1 MNSPSIL
8 KLPRFLALAGAIL
21 ASVWAFPLHAEEAA
35 APAEP
40 TLEQRIADLEAY
52 VNNGARTPDVASK
65 IAGPG
70 PGHNAWQMT
79 STALVLFM
87 TLPGLALF
95 YGGLVR
101 KKNVLSVLAQCLGIA
116 GLVTILWWA
125 VGYNVIAF
133 PLAAGVFYPF
143 TLSPEIAALSMSG
156 SSALVA
162 VNALLLK
169 RTRLGHRPHPERH
182 GAGPLRRDAAHASV

>member
-1 MNSPSIL
+1 MR
-8 KLPRFLALAGAIL
+8 KLPNLVLSALAAAL
-21 ASVWAFPLHAEEAA
+21 VWAGFSDAPAQEAS

-52 VNNGARTPDVASK
+52 VNNGERTPNVASK

-95 YGGLVR
+95 
-101 KKNVLSVLAQCLGIA
+101 
-116 GLVTILWWA
+116 
-125 VGYNVIAF
+125 
-133 PLAAGVFYPF
+133 
-143 TLSPEIAALSMSG
+143 
-156 SSALVA
+156 
-162 VNALLLK
+162 
-169 RTRLGHRPHPERH
+169 
-182 GAGPLRRDAAHASV
+182 